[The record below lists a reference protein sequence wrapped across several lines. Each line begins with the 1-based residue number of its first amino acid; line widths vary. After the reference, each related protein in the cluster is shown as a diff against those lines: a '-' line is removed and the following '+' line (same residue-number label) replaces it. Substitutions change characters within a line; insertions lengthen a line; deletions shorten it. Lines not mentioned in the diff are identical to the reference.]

1 MWVHN
6 GVGMYTA
13 VALKW
18 VNLAV
23 AELAKYPF

>member
-1 MWVHN
+1 
-6 GVGMYTA
+6 MYTA